1 MLISWNWISDF
12 VDLNGIDPEAA
23 AERLTM
29 AGLEVAAITKLCPDA
44 LSRVVSA
51 QITAMKPHPEAD
63 KLSLCQVT
71 DGQDEFTIVCGASNM
86 KAGDFVALAPLK
98 TRLPNGMT
106 IKKAKIRGVVSI
118 GMLCSAAEMGL
129 EDESAGIMILPEN
142 SPLGKPVIDLLA
154 LQDTILEFEIT
165 PNRGDCLSVIG
176 VARELAAIYKRKF
189 TLPEITLSES
199 SQKSSDMAAITISDA
214 DLCPRYVGR
223 VVKDVVLGE
232 SPLWLKARLKAAGV
246 RPISNVVDVSNYVM
260 LETGQPLHAFDLD
273 LLQGARIDVRRAG
286 DNLKFVT
293 LDEIERTI
301 DPDTLMICDGKEPVA
316 IAGIMGG
323 LNSEINAATRNVM
336 IESAFFQPAS
346 IRRSARILN
355 LGTEAS
361 YRFERGVDSQATGRA
376 ADRAAE
382 LLQQLAQGK
391 VAAGAIDI
399 CPQPR
404 QMPEISF
411 RPAKA
416 NALLGLDLDLEA
428 IKDILQRLEISIVS
442 ETDDALVVTPPAW
455 RFDIEREVDLIEE
468 VARLFGYDRVPV
480 TAAVLRSPEVLDAP
494 EVIALNRVRET
505 VLTFGYSE
513 AVNYSFIDPK
523 SVSGLNF
530 AAESRFFDFVR
541 LKNPISSEMA
551 VMRTSLLPGLLTNL
565 NDNLRVNV
573 KNIRLFEIG
582 RTFYAEAGR
591 KQPAEELFLSAVAC
605 GRRYREHFSSPGDL
619 IDFFDLK
626 GVLEEL
632 AATLGLA
639 LEFAAADFY
648 PCLTPGRAAMIK
660 LGDLNLGSVGQLHH
674 QAAQAYDLDQ
684 EVYVF
689 ELSLTPLLELAAET
703 SVTYQGLARFP
714 AVYRDLAFL
723 VDSSLAAADLLDYMR
738 HQHKL
743 LTAVEV
749 FDLFQG
755 DTLPAGK
762 KSLAFR
768 LTFQDMNKTLTD
780 KKVNAII
787 AKLISGV
794 ESTFQGEVR

>member
-12 VDLNGIDPEAA
+12 VDLAGIDPESA

-29 AGLEVAAITKLCPDA
+29 AGLEVAGVNKLCPES
-44 LSRVVSA
+44 LSRVISA
-51 QITAMKPHPEAD
+51 QIIAKEPHPEAD

-86 KAGDFVALAPLK
+86 QAGDFVALAPLK

-118 GMLCSAAEMGL
+118 GMLCSASEMGF
-129 EDESAGIMILPEN
+129 EDDSAGIMILPED
-142 SPLGKPVIDLLA
+142 SPLGEPVVDLLG

-176 VARELAAIYKRKF
+176 VAREIAAIYKRKF
-189 TLPEITLSES
+189 TLPKIDLQEISR
-199 SQKSSDMAAITISDA
+199 KSADLAEITISDT

-223 VVKDVVLGE
+223 VVQDVVLGE
-232 SPLWLKARLKAAGV
+232 SPLWLKARLKSAGV

-273 LLQGARIDVRRAG
+273 LLQNSRIDVRRAG
-286 DNLKFVT
+286 SSNEFIT
-293 LDEIERTI
+293 LDEEERRI
-301 DPDTLMICDGKEPVA
+301 DPDTLMICDGQEPVA

-323 LNSEINAATRNVM
+323 LSSEINAATKNVL

-346 IRRSARILN
+346 IRRSARVLN

-361 YRFERGVDSQATGRA
+361 YRFERGVDSEATVRA
-376 ADRAAE
+376 AARAAE
-382 LLQQLAQGK
+382 LLQNLAQGK
-391 VAAGAIDI
+391 VAAGAIDV

-416 NALLGLDLDLEA
+416 NAILGLGLDLDT
-428 IKDILQRLEISIVS
+428 IKDMLFRLDIEIVKESAGTLTVI
-442 ETDDALVVTPPAW
+442 PPAW

-468 VARLFGYDRVPV
+468 VARLFGYDQVPV
-480 TAAVLRSPEVLDAP
+480 TAPTLSDPEVKDSPEVA
-494 EVIALNRVRET
+494 ALNRVRG
-505 VLTFGYSE
+505 VMLAFGYSE
-513 AVNYSFIDPK
+513 AVNYSFIDPQAVVK
-523 SVSGLNF
+523 LNF
-530 AAESRFFDFVR
+530 APESRFFDFVK

-573 KNIRLFEIG
+573 KNIRLFEVG
-582 RTFYAEAGR
+582 RTFFNVAGQ
-591 KQPAEELFLSAVAC
+591 KQPLEELYISGVAC
-605 GRRYREHFSSPGDL
+605 GRRYHDHFSASDESV
-619 IDFFDLK
+619 DFFDLK
-626 GVLEEL
+626 GVLEEV
-632 AATLGLA
+632 ASA
-639 LEFAAADFY
+639 LKLELNFVCENYF
-648 PCLTPGRAAMIK
+648 PCLTPGQAASIK
-660 LGDLNLGSVGQLHH
+660 LGDLAVGSVGQLDDKV
-674 QAAQAYDLDQ
+674 AQAYGIDQ
-684 EVYVF
+684 NLLLF
-689 ELSLTPLLELAAET
+689 ELALTPLLEMSAQA
-703 SVTYQGLARFP
+703 VTVYQGLARFP

-723 VDSSLAAADLLDYMR
+723 VDKTIAAGSLLEYMR
-738 HQHKL
+738 GQHKL
-743 LTAVEV
+743 LTAVDV
-749 FDLFQG
+749 FDLFQ
-755 DTLPAGK
+755 DDSLPAGK

-768 LTFQDMNKTLTD
+768 MTFQDMNKTLTD

-787 AKLISGV
+787 AKLIKGI
-794 ESTFQGEVR
+794 ETTFHGEVR